1 MRIAFIASNYPSASR
16 PGPGAFVRE
25 FVRSMAR
32 HGHECDVISP
42 VGWLDRRHG
51 PYPPLFSEEDVA
63 GRPPIRVHR
72 PRYLSCS
79 HRNLGW
85 THTGRWTNACF
96 ARAVQA
102 VVAGLAPPPQIVYG
116 HFLYPAGHAA
126 VRAARRIGACAIVGV
141 GEGEFW
147 SVEAVGFPRAAEEMK
162 EASAFLAVSTCIAEG
177 LVSRLGIPR
186 DKIGVFPNGVD
197 PAVFRPGDRAE
208 ACRQLGISADFFH
221 VGFVGSFI
229 PQKGYPELIQA
240 VAGLSDVR
248 LVLLGRGPHPAND
261 PQTAFCGS
269 VPHED
274 VPRCLRACDAF
285 VLPTRIEGS
294 SNSIIEAMA
303 CGLPI
308 VTSNGRHMDD
318 IVDDR
323 VAIRVDPADVAALR
337 AAIRTL
343 REDADRRTRMS
354 VACRQKALELDIG
367 ERARRVTAWMGAV
380 AARASER
387 QGPRG

>member
-25 FVRSMAR
+25 FVRSMVR
-32 HGHECDVISP
+32 HGNEGDVISP
-42 VGWLDRRHG
+42 VSWLDRRYG
-51 PYPPLFSEEDVA
+51 PYPRLFDEEDVA

-85 THTGRWTNACF
+85 THTGRWTNARF

-102 VVAGLAPPPQIVYG
+102 VVEGLAPPPQIVYG

-147 SVEAVGFPRAAEEMK
+147 TVDAVGFSRAAAEMK
-162 EASAFLAVSTCIAEG
+162 AASAFLAVSTCIAEG
-177 LVSRLGIPR
+177 LVERLGIPR

-197 PAVFRPGDRAE
+197 TEAFRPRDRAE
-208 ACRQLGISADFFH
+208 ACRKLGLSADVFR
-221 VGFVGSFI
+221 VGFVGPFI
-229 PQKGYPELIQA
+229 PQKGYPELIRA
-240 VAGLSDVR
+240 AAGLSDVR
-248 LVLLGRGPHPAND
+248 LVLLGSGAHPAND
-261 PQTAFCGS
+261 PQTDFCGP

-274 VPRCLRACDAF
+274 VSHYLGACDAF

-294 SNSIIEAMA
+294 CNAIIEAMA

-308 VTSNGRHMDD
+308 VTSSGRHMDD

-323 VAIRVDPADVAALR
+323 VAIRVDPADVAAIR

-343 REDADRRTRMS
+343 RDDSDRRTRMS

-367 ERARRVTAWMGAV
+367 ERARRVTAWMEAV
-380 AARASER
+380 AVREL
-387 QGPRG
+387 GGRGSRE